1 MRRFSGLAYASL
13 IALIM
18 ASSAAHAAVITN
30 GSFESPDIPGG
41 SFFASFNP
49 GEPIGSGWVVD
60 AASASAILVL
70 PEAAGVHPTVL
81 DGDQYAVI
89 GLAPDFATIRQDVA
103 LDAASYRLSFQL
115 AAGET
120 VSDAALTVDILQSGS
135 SVLGGPTGFN
145 VPTGSGFTEQSLDF
159 TASTADSYRLVV
171 TATGGATAIDA
182 FQITAIPEPGTA
194 VLLSLFAVPILLR
207 RRRCRSRCA

>member
-18 ASSAAHAAVITN
+18 ASSAHAAVITN

-41 SFFASFNP
+41 SSFAFFNP
-49 GEPIGSGWVVD
+49 GETIGSGWVVD
-60 AASASAILVL
+60 AASPSAILVL
-70 PEAAGVHPTVL
+70 REAAGVHPTVL

-135 SVLGGPTGFN
+135 SVIGGPTGFN
-145 VPTGSGFTEQSLDF
+145 VPTGSGFTGQSLDF

-207 RRRCRSRCA
+207 RRRQN